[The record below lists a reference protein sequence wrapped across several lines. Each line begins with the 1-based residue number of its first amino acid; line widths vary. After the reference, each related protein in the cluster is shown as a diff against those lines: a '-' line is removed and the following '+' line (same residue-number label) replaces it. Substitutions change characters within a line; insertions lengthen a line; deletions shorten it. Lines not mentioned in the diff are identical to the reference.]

1 MTKSQRDQNE
11 EQRKCQCKHRASQSI
26 HHHRW
31 ALRSFFRRIRMKEIT
46 GIIEVK
52 QNNKRQ
58 LYRLEELTKQIRE
71 LENEEFIMPVKLGG
85 DEDAE

>member
-1 MTKSQRDQNE
+1 
-11 EQRKCQCKHRASQSI
+11 
-26 HHHRW
+26 
-31 ALRSFFRRIRMKEIT
+31 MKEIT